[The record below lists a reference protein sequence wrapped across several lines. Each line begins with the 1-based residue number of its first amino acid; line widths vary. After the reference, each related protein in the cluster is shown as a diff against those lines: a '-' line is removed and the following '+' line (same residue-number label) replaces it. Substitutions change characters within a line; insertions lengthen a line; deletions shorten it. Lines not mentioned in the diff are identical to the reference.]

1 MLGGRAMTDEAIA
14 ISDRGRSRRQL
25 PEEVAA
31 FVRELIISGQI
42 RPGEFLRLDRIAD
55 AVGVSNTPVREG
67 LLTLRSE
74 GFVELVPRRG
84 FVAAAFSEQDVRD
97 LFWVQAQ
104 LAGELAARAA
114 GRVTPERLDR
124 LEALVAE
131 QDRATDEHDAERIA
145 AVGHAFHR
153 EINLAADSRR
163 LAFLLGAAVRQL
175 PNRFYASI
183 AGRVESAR
191 RDHPRLLEALHR
203 GDAAAVGELMTSH
216 ILAGSDELIDELAAG
231 GLWAEQ
237 ESAS

>member
-1 MLGGRAMTDEAIA
+1 MTDETVA

-31 FVRELIISGQI
+31 YVRELIISGRI
-42 RPGEFLRLDRIAD
+42 RPGEFLRLDRIAE

-84 FVAAAFSEQDVRD
+84 FVAAAFSEQD
-97 LFWVQAQ
+97 
-104 LAGELAARAA
+104 AG
-114 GRVTPERLDR
+114 
-124 LEALVAE
+124 
-131 QDRATDEHDAERIA
+131 RIA

-191 RDHPRLLEALHR
+191 RDHPRMLEALHR
-203 GDAAAVGELMTSH
+203 GDAAAVGELMTGH
-216 ILAGSDELIDELAAG
+216 ILAGSDELIEDLAAG
-231 GLWAEQ
+231 GLWARHEN
-237 ESAS
+237 AS